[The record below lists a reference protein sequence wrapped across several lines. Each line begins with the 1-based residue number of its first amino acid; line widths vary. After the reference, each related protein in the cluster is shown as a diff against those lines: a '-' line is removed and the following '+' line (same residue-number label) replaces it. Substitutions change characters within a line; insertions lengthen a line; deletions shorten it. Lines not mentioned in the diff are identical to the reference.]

1 MWWAPT
7 SMTKNHVRK
16 WAFVLGGPETQL
28 HDILWAVHDGK
39 NRGGSEGEENIGV
52 FPVTVGGRG
61 RAIHGGIGRF
71 SRTCTRVYARH
82 WALTEPERGVRL
94 LNPSDC
100 TAGYALL
107 NPSDR
112 SMPVN

>member
-1 MWWAPT
+1 
-7 SMTKNHVRK
+7 MTENGL
-16 WAFVLGGPETQL
+16 FVLGGPETQL
-28 HDILWAVHDGK
+28 HDILWALHDGK
-39 NRGGSEGEENIGV
+39 NHGRREGKENFGE

-61 RAIHGGIGRF
+61 PSDARF
-71 SRTCTRVYARH
+71 SRTRTRVGAMR
-82 WALTEPERGVRL
+82 WDLTEPKRGVRL

-112 SMPVN
+112 SVAVN